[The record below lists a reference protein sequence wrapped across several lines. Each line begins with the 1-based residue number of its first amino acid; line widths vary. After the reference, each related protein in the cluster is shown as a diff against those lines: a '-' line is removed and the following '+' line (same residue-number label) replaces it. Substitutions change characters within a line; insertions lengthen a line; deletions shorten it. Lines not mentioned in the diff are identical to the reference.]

1 MTDTERRILAMARG
15 EMEYQRP
22 NLISEVIELMVSRS
36 TRDMERAAALII
48 QELNGRE
55 GETSEEDQIGDELD
69 ALWRRNPGYAL
80 KVTFAGRT
88 GKMFRLSR
96 IGMTEEMMNVYAGH
110 IGRKADIEAG
120 LEQIAIAHPLYSF
133 IAEYGKEGGET
144 VQWWSTYI
152 EFGKRRKEKGK

>member
-1 MTDTERRILAMARG
+1 MARG

-69 ALWRRNPGYAL
+69 ALWRRNPGY
-80 KVTFAGRT
+80 VMMVSFAERT
-88 GKMFRLSR
+88 GKIFRFSR
-96 IGMTEEMMNVYAGH
+96 TGMTKEMMGVYAGH

>member
-1 MTDTERRILAMARG
+1 MARG

-69 ALWRRNPGYAL
+69 ALWRRNPGY
-80 KVTFAGRT
+80 VMMVSFAERT
-88 GKMFRLSR
+88 GKIFRFSR
-96 IGMTEEMMNVYAGH
+96 TGMTEEMMNVYAGH
-110 IGRKADIEAG
+110 IGSEADIEAG
-120 LEQIAIAHPLYSF
+120 LEQIAIAHPLYAF
-133 IAEYGKEGGET
+133 TAEYGKDGGET
-144 VQWWSTYI
+144 VQWWGERI
-152 EFGKRRKEKGK
+152 KFGKRRKEKGK